1 MGAWQGLMGDRAS
14 VTTRNLHTTLCRL
27 APEMGLNWG
36 HMDLGLPNP
45 QTVSGT
51 VGSVRVS
58 VAFRS
63 SLFHLSTVVQ
73 DSTVQY
79 PTRDRGV
86 IDQPTYSETKGL

>member
-45 QTVSGT
+45 QTVPGT
-51 VGSVRVS
+51 VGSVETCTHRPKQTTHS
-58 VAFRS
+58 SAVAAMIG
-63 SLFHLSTVVQ
+63 
-73 DSTVQY
+73 
-79 PTRDRGV
+79 RDISHELRG
-86 IDQPTYSETKGL
+86 P